1 MKNGNFKKTIL
12 FELPSDFDIDDKISD
27 LVDNNTITIFDQD
40 ANVAQLNGRIMRPE
54 MIENDNAYY
63 LKFLTRLEGVDSRG
77 TRRKKRN
84 AAVICIYK
92 DLKIVEIRFDAIENY
107 FDVNKSTYIN
117 DIVVWAHT
125 YISNDL
131 VAMDLYDIL
140 DYIRINGKDDGVI
153 PSWQSMKMSNGA
165 EATVGIGNKGN
176 LELPFID
183 EMKAM
188 LHGYDRELDNAPIFK
203 AAFEEY
209 INDRAE
215 AEYPIIEFLFLKRK
229 IEVKFIK
236 EYDGN
241 EWCLIQHCASNL
253 QSNIGEERMRYVTR
267 YIIDI
272 AKRIL

>member
-1 MKNGNFKKTIL
+1 
-12 FELPSDFDIDDKISD
+12 
-27 LVDNNTITIFDQD
+27 
-40 ANVAQLNGRIMRPE
+40 
-54 MIENDNAYY
+54 
-63 LKFLTRLEGVDSRG
+63 
-77 TRRKKRN
+77 
-84 AAVICIYK
+84 
-92 DLKIVEIRFDAIENY
+92 
-107 FDVNKSTYIN
+107 
-117 DIVVWAHT
+117 
-125 YISNDL
+125 
-131 VAMDLYDIL
+131 MDLYDIL

-188 LHGYDRELDNAPIFK
+188 LHEYDRELDNAPIFK